1 MFPRENMHNK
11 NIVCSTL
18 KQQALLPS
26 YAQSSCC
33 TYQETGF
40 LPM

>member
-11 NIVCSTL
+11 NMVCSTL